1 MKVDWYLFVE
11 HDIADATYVKWY
23 ICMNLI
29 FQLVAIT
36 VGTVTVD
43 VTEINAEGYNG
54 LDGVIFALFKHD
66 AFNTVKCFWRKKLQ
80 NKYDEQFDVV
90 QCRTD
95 WTQLKRSILI
105 RIFVWEENVK
115 EALEAFNR
123 PICNL
128 AAYAYWWH
136 YSYLKHNIMI
146 IG

>member
-54 LDGVIFALFKHD
+54 LDGVLLCLNMMHLTLSSVFGEKNCKINTTNSLMW
-66 AFNTVKCFWRKKLQ
+66 FNAVPIGP
-80 NKYDEQFDVV
+80 N
-90 QCRTD
+90 
-95 WTQLKRSILI
+95 S
-105 RIFVWEENVK
+105 K
-115 EALEAFNR
+115 EV
-123 PICNL
+123 
-128 AAYAYWWH
+128 
-136 YSYLKHNIMI
+136 S
-146 IG
+146 